1 METKTNR
8 HCYSGYN
15 GNCIVQSPLLTVYAE
30 DNNGKA
36 DDFAA
41 QIAGDYAQ
49 PEMKYRPYA
58 RWWLAEGSH
67 TDETLKE
74 SVQELYDDGYGG
86 IEFVTLDESQYLDN
100 ETYAWGSP
108 EWIHDTKV
116 IIEECNRLGMSVSMT
131 SGTHWSTAN
140 LVSITPDEEAASQE
154 LGYTVLSVTG
164 SADESGTNDSESSGG
179 KTTYDGYLPYCIP
192 SKIDTSSLKDV
203 TDMASDDNGDGI
215 YGIHFIA
222 EDDGDYDLFAFYQ
235 YGTGESYKP
244 AISPSYTINY
254 LDQEGA
260 NALIDY
266 WNSNVL
272 TDDVQE
278 LINGIDECDM
288 YMDSL
293 ELSTHGTNT
302 TGQLWCK
309 DMEEQFE
316 KRQGYSMEEMLP
328 LLVLT
333 SGRSGCFGEPLAYRY
348 EPDKEEDAQ
357 YVENLRRDFCQTQTE
372 LYTENCLNVLSD
384 WLHSKNMKLR
394 AVVSSCRE
402 MLG

>member
-1 METKTNR
+1 M
-8 HCYSGYN
+8 
-15 GNCIVQSPLLTVYAE
+15 
-30 DNNGKA
+30 
-36 DDFAA
+36 
-41 QIAGDYAQ
+41 
-49 PEMKYRPYA
+49 
-58 RWWLAEGSH
+58 
-67 TDETLKE
+67 
-74 SVQELYDDGYGG
+74 
-86 IEFVTLDESQYLDN
+86 
-100 ETYAWGSP
+100 
-108 EWIHDTKV
+108 
-116 IIEECNRLGMSVSMT
+116 
-131 SGTHWSTAN
+131 
-140 LVSITPDEEAASQE
+140 
-154 LGYTVLSVTG
+154 LSVTG

-179 KTTYDGYLPYCIP
+179 KTTYDGYLPYCKLPANVTKQTLVKVIAAKVTERGSAAEEKNVVP

-272 TDDVQE
+272 TDEVQE

-348 EPDKEEDAQ
+348 EPDKEEDVQ

-372 LYTENCLNVLSD
+372 LYTEN
-384 WLHSKNMKLR
+384 
-394 AVVSSCRE
+394 
-402 MLG
+402 